1 MAEAKKRIVFLK
13 LSGERLGREGSGW
26 HADAIKT
33 TSEKMARVRELSKQ
47 IGVEGIVL
55 VSGAGNIIR
64 GDMLKKRG
72 VAPRRADMR
81 GRLGTIMN
89 SLVIV
94 SFLKERGVP
103 CKVFIAPSMAY
114 KDALAGQPGFQ
125 AETYS
130 VEKIKDCF
138 KKGEVVIIAGGAGK
152 DDATTDY
159 AVAFYAGDYHKHYPK
174 DEVIVLKGT
183 QLDGVFEGDPK
194 KVKGVRCYKMI
205 GAPMMQRDY
214 DRFSAVDKHSL
225 QEIIDNN
232 LEMLVYADGQHE
244 LETVLRHD
252 LVLNSMTG
260 TIGTLIVARDIEPIL
275 Y

>member
-72 VAPRRADMR
+72 VAPRRADML

-89 SLVIV
+89 SL
-94 SFLKERGVP
+94 
-103 CKVFIAPSMAY
+103 
-114 KDALAGQPGFQ
+114 
-125 AETYS
+125 ETYS